1 MAGIAVVG
9 SVGVRVRPV
18 VNDFAEEAR
27 KKLRKV
33 EPKLYRPKTSVRVK
47 DIDVDE
53 KALAAARARIE
64 RVLDVNA
71 SLRGL
76 DKLDATLARVGKH
89 AQVKLGVGLD
99 EESVAKINR
108 DIDRVVK
115 RLTKDVD
122 INLSDRHTRAA
133 FARLTREHGQ
143 LLSALKRHN
152 KVELLPEEE
161 LQRVKHRLR
170 EVRDELEETA
180 KNRTVRLDINPF
192 TTWASARLAYLSRP
206 RVAEIIPVVSRTA
219 AHAAEAALAR
229 LSGARLG
236 SKYLVDFSKWL
247 KDIDEKLP
255 KAALA
260 AGSVAAGFAAITATV
275 GGLVAVGNSVVQM
288 TAALLPLPGILTA
301 AALSATVLVRAWKD
315 LNEQLPNIKTGLEKV
330 GETISAKYWDQARED
345 ISALADDLIPRLDD
359 RMGELATAMGV
370 HSSVFARAFQE
381 ALANGELET
390 MFNRTIG
397 FWGELTVGADDFA
410 SAIVNLGL
418 VGTLY
423 LPRLGR
429 WISDLTTRVNR
440 WLDVGIKSGRIFDQI
455 ERGITQVKLLGRAA
469 LHTGGILAGI
479 HKAASKSGFTGLEG
493 LTLTLSRWNKTV
505 NGQKWQTTMVEGF
518 RASREAMSH
527 FGDAFRELGETL
539 YRNRGMFN
547 DFVVRVSRG
556 VADLMS
562 AMFRGFRQDEFQ
574 RSFGAFTTGLVKA
587 FKELEPAAAP
597 FTRILGKALETV
609 GQLAGSIAPVI
620 AKLIT
625 AIEPVLIPL
634 LDIIAAVS
642 EAITPVVGMLADMA
656 GVITSQLGPA
666 IAVLGAVLAA
676 AAVVAK
682 IQALTTA
689 ISGFI
694 TSASQVGV
702 VTAFGQAANRAGAQA
717 GTAAGKV
724 GLLSRAGGALAAG
737 FNPAALGIAAGV
749 TAVAI
754 GFDMVYSGTEKATVS
769 AAAWE
774 HAIRRGVDGWRAFGL
789 AAGSDLEIANSML
802 DRTTTKFGALSLSV
816 LAMPDYAGVIVS
828 QFTKIGKESFG
839 AVEGVTALNIGLSNS
854 AAGIK
859 IWGADTA
866 QAMTDLEEFGTALG
880 KVARDDVTQAQKAFS
895 RMLETQRV
903 LPENFNQA
911 LTSASGFKDAL
922 RDLATYAGVAAD
934 DSALLKY
941 ATDSNAAAYLK
952 AKVNTQEAK
961 DALEAYGKT
970 LEGVLGHAAPAVGA
984 FAQLATEW
992 GNLGNRQRDAAL
1004 SGYAFQDSLEA
1015 ARAQIE
1021 ATGLTLDTNTQQGR
1035 DNMRM
1040 LYDLAT
1046 AANAHAEANI
1056 NSGVAVE
1063 DVATKYAAQ
1072 RDEIIALAAAAGL
1085 SDDEL
1090 AQLVTTLGLI
1100 PGDVNTLI
1108 NNNFKEAAD
1117 AADLVKTKATNAAST
1132 YSAEFFLEH
1141 GVASTAVSALSGS
1154 LGALTKAPYTASVTV
1169 QSGVAATALSN
1180 LANMKI
1186 PDKQFS
1192 ISAATTSAVAGA
1204 VGVNAAV
1211 NAIKDKTVNINGN
1224 VAHALAGTV
1233 AVRGV
1238 LAALHDRTVSVHAN
1252 TGAASGALSRIAW
1265 QIASLQSKTVTITTV
1280 HRSVEARAF
1289 GGTVGAGLLGFASGG
1304 TIPGIRGGV
1313 RNGTVYGG
1321 GTAKSDS
1328 ILVRLSRGEE
1338 VIQEPYASKYRGL
1351 LKRINAGGSPVIDA
1365 AFGYARGGTV
1375 DRGSRSH
1382 GGGFAGSNPVVVHIY
1397 DVDNR
1402 LIGTMDARVQEGVAD
1417 VSARGLN
1424 TELGV

>member
-1 MAGIAVVG
+1 MTAVVG
-9 SVGVRVRPV
+9 SVGVRVKPV
-18 VNDFAEEAR
+18 VNDFARDTREKL
-27 KKLRKV
+27 KKL
-33 EPKLYRPKTSVRVK
+33 EPKLYRPKTTVRVK

-53 KALAAARARIE
+53 KALAAARERIE
-64 RVLDVNA
+64 RSLDVNA

-76 DKLDATLARVGKH
+76 DKLDATISKIGR
-89 AQVKLGVGLD
+89 QSQIRLGVGLD
-99 EESVAKINR
+99 EDSIAKLNR
-108 DIDRVVK
+108 DIDRTVK
-115 RLTKDVD
+115 RLTRDVD

-133 FARLTREHGQ
+133 FARLTREHERILRTLNRHNDGIK
-143 LLSALKRHN
+143 LLS
-152 KVELLPEEE
+152 EEE
-161 LQRVKHRLR
+161 TQRVKHRLK
-170 EVRDELEETA
+170 EIADELDETA

-206 RVAEIIPVVSRTA
+206 RIAEIIPVVPKTA
-219 AHAAEAALAR
+219 ARAAEVALAR
-229 LSGARLG
+229 LSGVRLG
-236 SKYLVDFSKWL
+236 GKYISDFTKWL

-260 AGSVAAGFAAITATV
+260 AGSIAAGFAGITATL
-275 GGLVAVGNSVVQM
+275 GGLVAVGNSIVQM
-288 TAALLPLPGILTA
+288 SAALLPLPGILTA

-315 LNEQLPNIKTGLEKV
+315 INDQIPSIKTGLERV
-330 GETISAKYWDQARED
+330 GETLSANYWAQARENV
-345 ISALADDLIPRLDD
+345 SALADDLIPRLDD
-359 RMGELATAMGV
+359 RMGHLATAMGV
-370 HSSVFARAFQE
+370 HTSVFAAAFQA

-390 MFNRTIG
+390 MFNRTIQ

-410 SAIVNLGL
+410 SALVHLGII
-418 VGTLY
+418 GTTY

-429 WISDLTTRVNR
+429 WISDLTTRFNR
-440 WLDVGIKSGRIFDQI
+440 WLDAGIKSGRIFDQI
-455 ERGITQVKLLGRAA
+455 EKGITQVKLLGRAA
-469 LHTGGILAGI
+469 GHTGGILAGI
-479 HKAASKSGFTGLEG
+479 HKAASNSGFTGLEG
-493 LTLTLSRWNKTV
+493 LTLTLSRWNKAV
-505 NGQKWQTTMVEGF
+505 NGYKWQTTLVEGF
-518 RASREAMSH
+518 RASREAMRH
-527 FGDAFRELGETL
+527 FGDTFRELGDML
-539 YRNRGMFN
+539 YHNRGIFN

-556 VADLMS
+556 SADLLGS
-562 AMFRGFRQDEFQ
+562 VFRGFRQGEFQ
-574 RSFGAFTTGLVKA
+574 RSFQAFTTGLAKA
-587 FKELEPAAAP
+587 LKALEPAAAP
-597 FTRILGKALETV
+597 LTRIIGKILETL
-609 GQLAGSIAPVI
+609 GRLAASIAPVI
-620 AKLIT
+620 TKLIT

-666 IAVLGAVLAA
+666 IAVLGVVLAT
-676 AAVVAK
+676 AAVAAK
-682 IQALTTA
+682 IQALATAVGAFITTA
-689 ISGFI
+689 G
-694 TSASQVGV
+694 QVGV
-702 VTAFGQAANRAGAQA
+702 VTALGQATSRAGTQA
-717 GTAAGKV
+717 GAAAGKV
-724 GLLSRAGGALAAG
+724 GLLGRAGGALAAG
-737 FNPAALGIAAGV
+737 LNPAMLGVAAGV
-749 TAVAI
+749 TALAI
-754 GFDMVYSGTEKATVS
+754 GFDMVYAGTEKARVS
-769 AAAWE
+769 AASWE
-774 HAIRRGVDGWRAFGL
+774 SAIRKGKDGWRDFGL
-789 AAGSDLEIANSML
+789 AVGSDMQILDSVL
-802 DRTTTKFGALSLSV
+802 DRTTHKFGALSLSAF
-816 LAMPDYAGVIVS
+816 AMPEYLGTIVS

-839 AVEGVTALNIGLSNS
+839 AVEGMTALNIGLSNS

-866 QAMTDLEEFGTALG
+866 QAMTDLEEFGKALG
-880 KVARDDVTQAQKAFS
+880 NVAREDVTQAQKAFS
-895 RMLETQRV
+895 RMLETNKV

-922 RDLATYAGVAAD
+922 RDLANYAGVAAD
-934 DSALLKY
+934 DSSLLKY
-941 ATDSNAAAYLK
+941 ATDDNAAAYLK
-952 AKVNTQEAK
+952 AKVSAQEAK
-961 DALEAYGKT
+961 DALAAYGKS

-992 GNLGNRQRDAAL
+992 GNLGSRQRDAAL
-1004 SGYAFQDSLEA
+1004 SGYAFQDSMEA
-1015 ARAQIE
+1015 ARAQVE
-1021 ATGLTLDTNTQQGR
+1021 ATGLSLDTNTQSGR

-1040 LYDLAT
+1040 LYDLASAT
-1046 AANAHAEANI
+1046 NAHAEANI
-1056 NSGVAVE
+1056 NSGVSVK

-1117 AADLVKTKATNAAST
+1117 AASSVKTKATEAAHT
-1132 YSAEFFLEH
+1132 YSAKFLLEH
-1141 GVASTAVSALSGS
+1141 GAASLAVSNISGS
-1154 LGALTKAPYTASVTV
+1154 LTSLTNTPYTASVTV

-1233 AVRGV
+1233 AVRGA

-1313 RNGTVYGG
+1313 RNGTVYGA

-1402 LIGTMDARVQEGVAD
+1402 LIGTMDARVQAGVSD
-1417 VSARGLN
+1417 VSARELSN
-1424 TELGV
+1424 ELGV